1 MPETFQTL
9 PDDKRLV
16 VFQTF
21 AHPDISGEANVQEYL
36 RADIPT
42 YQITADNV
50 VPASGK
56 NLLSLYNN
64 ISGVRIRVQ
73 QIYAYART
81 SGSNSM
87 TIQLGYINSV
97 PVSGTGTTAST
108 FTGFATDFPQNPAP
122 PNNIVH
128 MIGNTNP
135 QPVAGVYLGGNRLS
149 LSQSNRIDIF
159 NSNDFRNG
167 SALQLKGAQD
177 GIVVKQ
183 MDGETTTGTVTV
195 HAVFTLD

>member
-9 PDDKRLV
+9 PDGTRLV
-16 VFQTF
+16 VFATNS
-21 AHPDISGEANVQEYL
+21 HPDISGTANIQEQL

-42 YQITADNV
+42 YQVTADAV

-73 QIYAYART
+73 QIYAYARA
-81 SGSNSM
+81 SGNNSM
-87 TIQLGYINSV
+87 AIQVGYINSV

-108 FTGFATDFPQNPAP
+108 FTGFATDFPANPSP
-122 PNNIVH
+122 PSNIVH
-128 MIGNTNP
+128 MIGNTSP
-135 QPVAGVYLGGNRLS
+135 APVAGVVLGGNRVS
-149 LSQSNRIDIF
+149 LSTPNKYDIF
-159 NSNDFRNG
+159 NANDFRNG
-167 SALQLKGAQD
+167 SALQLKGGQD
-177 GIVVKQ
+177 GVVVKQ
-183 MDGETTTGTVTV
+183 MDGGATGTVTV